1 VGSVSPDAGRA
12 SDWVGWASDR
22 TRGLV
27 LLGAALLG
35 VLLALFAIGRLGRGV
50 SAILERKEA
59 TFGESILYDHAARI
73 VRGKPLYQP
82 LDRSPYSVAPYTPV
96 YYLLAAALQVAFGPG
111 FPPGRLL
118 SFLAGLAA
126 AALIGRLTA
135 RRARS
140 RWAGGFAAFLFLTLG
155 FPGRIPF
162 FALYKEDM
170 LGVALSLGAIATLI
184 DARSARRLALAA
196 VLAAL
201 AILTKQTMAS
211 AAVAGT
217 VWLFQDDRRRAV
229 RFAGICLGIVIATA
243 VVLELLTG
251 AFFANTLSANAVP
264 FRWDAFG
271 PNLETLVQFQAIPI
285 ALSVL
290 YVVDLARS
298 GRQPQSDLL
307 VLYFAACSLT
317 VVGMG
322 RPGSAHNYWMELAGS
337 TSVLAT
343 LAVWERLGLRATLGK
358 QIRSAIPL
366 LLLGANVA
374 YVMVPMRAAVVPVL
388 SFLKTAPKKEPEFDR
403 LVERVRSEPREVLA
417 DPPDVVV
424 LAGRPNLLELYFS
437 TIRYREGLWDPTPL
451 VERICRGDVGLLAI
465 KYELESDARGI
476 YQGYEF
482 WPPPILAALRESM
495 RLESQ
500 QAGRFLYV
508 PLDAS
513 SRASRRADDSGV
525 CGGAAPRVRP

>member
-1 VGSVSPDAGRA
+1 VSPDAGRA
-12 SDWVGWASDR
+12 SEWFRWASDR

-27 LLGAALLG
+27 LLGAAVLG
-35 VLLALFAIGRLGRGV
+35 VLLALFAVGRLGRGV
-50 SAILERKEA
+50 SAILEQKEA

-73 VRGKPLYQP
+73 VRGEPLYQP
-82 LDRSPYSVAPYTPV
+82 LDRPPYSVAPYTPL
-96 YYLLAAALQVAFGPG
+96 YYGFAAALQAIFGPG

-135 RRARS
+135 RRAGS
-140 RWAGGFAAFLFLTLG
+140 RWAGAFAAFLFLTLG

-170 LGVALSLGAIATLI
+170 LGVALSLAAIATLSE
-184 DARSARRLALAA
+184 ARSARRLALAA
-196 VLAAL
+196 ALAAL

-217 VWLFQDDRRRAV
+217 VWLFQEDRRRAV
-229 RFAGICLGIVIATA
+229 RFAGICLGIVLATA
-243 VVLELLTG
+243 IALQVLTG
-251 AFFANTLSANAVP
+251 AFFQNALSANAVP

-271 PNLETLVQFQAIPI
+271 PNLETLVRFQAIPI
-285 ALSVL
+285 ALSIL

-298 GRQPQSDLL
+298 GHRPRTDLL
-307 VLYFAACSLT
+307 VLYFAACVLT

-337 TSVLAT
+337 TSMLAT

-374 YVMVPMRAAVVPVL
+374 YIFVPMRSAVVPVL
-388 SFLKTAPKKEPEFDR
+388 SFLKTAPQKEPDFDR
-403 LVERVRSEPREVLA
+403 LIERVRSEPREVLA

-437 TIRYREGLWDPTPL
+437 TIRYRRGLWDPMPL
-451 VERICRGDVGLLAI
+451 VQRICRGEVGLLAI
-465 KYELESDARGI
+465 KYEIESDARGI

-495 RLESQ
+495 RLESE

-508 PLDAS
+508 PVDAS
-513 SRASRRADDSGV
+513 SRASRRADGPEI
-525 CGGAAPRVRP
+525 CGRAVPRVRP